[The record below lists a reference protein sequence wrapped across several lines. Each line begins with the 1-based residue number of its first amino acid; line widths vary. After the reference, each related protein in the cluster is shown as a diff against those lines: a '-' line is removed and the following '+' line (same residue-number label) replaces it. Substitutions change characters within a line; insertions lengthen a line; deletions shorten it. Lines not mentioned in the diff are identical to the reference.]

1 MSSIS
6 GSMSTAAMMSPNDR
20 MKLALQSAVSAG
32 SVKSADQSALSSAMD
47 DIDTAM
53 KSSGP
58 PTAGTSQSAMKT
70 KVDGLIDQEVS
81 DGKLTSDQATEL
93 KSVYAQA
100 ASKMGHAHHGH
111 GGPPPTDDDSDDPF
125 STTAT
130 SATATSATSTTSAT
144 SSTDTT
150 KAAVDQLMA
159 FLQKLEQSVTSSS
172 TYGSTGASTANST
185 SSSMLINT
193 LA

>member
-1 MSSIS
+1 MTSIS

-32 SVKSADQSALSSAMD
+32 TVNSADQSALSSAMD

-53 KSSGP
+53 KSGGP

-100 ASKMGHAHHGH
+100 AAKMGHGHHAH
-111 GGPPPTDDDSDDPF
+111 GGPPPSDDSDDPL
-125 STTAT
+125 STTAA
-130 SATATSATSTTSAT
+130 SATSAT
-144 SSTDTT
+144 SSTSSADTT
-150 KAAVDQLMA
+150 KAAIDQLMA
-159 FLQKLEQSVTSSS
+159 FLQQLEQSVSSSS
-172 TYGSTGASTANST
+172 TYGSTGTSTASNST
-185 SSSMLINT
+185 SSSVLIDT

>member
-32 SVKSADQSALSSAMD
+32 SVKSTDQSALSSALD
-47 DIDTAM
+47 DIDAAM

-58 PTAGTSQSAMKT
+58 PAAGTSPSAMKT
-70 KVDGLIDQEVS
+70 KVEGLIDQEVS

-93 KSVYAQA
+93 KSVFAQA
-100 ASKMGHAHHGH
+100 ASKMGHHHGA
-111 GGPPPTDDDSDDPF
+111 GGPPPIDDGTG
-125 STTAT
+125 TTAT
-130 SATATSATSTTSAT
+130 DATATDATA
-144 SSTDTT
+144 STDST
-150 KAAVDQLMA
+150 KSAIDQLIS
-159 FLQKLEQSVTSSS
+159 FLQTLEKSVSSSS
-172 TYGSTGASTANST
+172 TYGATGTSTAST
-185 SSSMLINT
+185 SSPTSMLIDQ